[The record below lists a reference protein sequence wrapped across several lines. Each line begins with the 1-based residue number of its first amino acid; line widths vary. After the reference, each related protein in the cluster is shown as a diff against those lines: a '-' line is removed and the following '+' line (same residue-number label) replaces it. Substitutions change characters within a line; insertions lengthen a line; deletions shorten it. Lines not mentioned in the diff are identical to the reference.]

1 MEDERALVISDGS
14 ELSADVSDVIAE
26 VSACASASVTPPLP
40 VLAAVPVSVVPV
52 LVVPVS
58 VVPVLVEEEDEV
70 AGGSFTPT
78 NCPDEL
84 KIGVA
89 PPLWVETVF
98 GGLVV

>member
-52 LVVPVS
+52 LVVPV
-58 VVPVLVEEEDEV
+58 
-70 AGGSFTPT
+70 
-78 NCPDEL
+78 
-84 KIGVA
+84 
-89 PPLWVETVF
+89 
-98 GGLVV
+98 